1 MVLGAFFVMNLIL
14 GVLSG
19 EFSKERAK
27 ATSRG
32 VYQRNKLRAQMEED
46 MKGYLDWLAH
56 AEEVDPHSFRSVQS
70 RALPFLSHS
79 GYFRKQV
86 SVVEVEE
93 EVKEKGCCG
102 RFLENIDLINRKVR
116 PKCRRAVKSQ
126 AMFWIIVTLVLL
138 NTCVLAT
145 EHHNQPEWLGNFQEL
160 TNFFFVVL
168 FTFEMLFKMYALG
181 IQFYFIPLFNRF
193 DFFVVISS
201 ILEMSL
207 TMTNVIP
214 PIGMSVLRCIRLLR
228 AFKVTRY
235 WKSLQR
241 LLQSLI
247 SSIEAIASL
256 LVLLFLFL
264 GIFALLG
271 TQLFGGKF
279 IERKFPGEDGLV
291 KSRMHF
297 DSFFNSFFSCFQIL
311 TGEDWNTV
319 WYDGILAYGGTNPM
333 SLIMSVYYI
342 ILFIFGNYILLNVF
356 LAIAVDS
363 LAGGEEEE
371 VEKDAGEE
379 AVPEEEEAE
388 AENEGKESQFL
399 DQEKEEYDDENIDD
413 LEEISLKSPSET
425 GDEGSPREEDEG
437 FIEGK
442 CSQEDPAH
450 TEEERLSGSP
460 SEEKLPIPPG
470 YVFFILSPENKF
482 RVSCYNFINNS
493 IIGNFLLICIL
504 ISSASLSAED
514 PLDAN
519 SKRNRVL
526 GYFDYFFT
534 TVFTLEITF
543 KIIAYG
549 AVQKGGYMRSAANLL
564 DMLVVGVSLISIL
577 FAGVAGDVS
586 VLKILRVLRVLRPL
600 RAIQRAKGLKTV
612 IQAVIV
618 SVSSIQ
624 NIVMV
629 TVLLQFMFAVIG
641 VQLFK
646 GNLIKLFNFNFVF
659 RFWFLK
665 TDVDLA
671 AVIKKIFYGIFFPSF
686 QCYCAPAPQ
695 NTNLIKYKEVEN
707 KSLISFT
714 REVQYVFRLV

>member
-1 MVLGAFFVMNLIL
+1 MVTSSSFIFSLIRFNIFQLQDASGHGWQWIFFASLVVLGAFFVMNLIL

-32 VYQRNKLRAQMEED
+32 AYQRNKMKAQMEED

-56 AEEVDPHSFRSVQS
+56 AEDVDP
-70 RALPFLSHS
+70 
-79 GYFRKQV
+79 GMYRKQETV
-86 SVVEVEE
+86 NEE
-93 EVKEKGCCG
+93 DQEEKEKGCLG
-102 RFLENIDLINRKVR
+102 RFMEKIDTINRRVR

-126 AMFWIIVTLVLL
+126 AMFWVVVILVFM

-201 ILEMSL
+201 ILEMSF
-207 TMTNVIP
+207 TMSNLIP

-279 IERKFPGEDGLV
+279 IERKFPGVDGVV

-311 TGEDWNTV
+311 TGEDWNTI
-319 WYDGILAYGGTNPM
+319 WYDGILAYGGPKPL
-333 SLIMSVYYI
+333 SIIMGIYFI

-363 LAGGEEEE
+363 LAGGEDEE
-371 VEKDAGEE
+371 VEKDEGGGEE
-379 AVPEEEEAE
+379 DVPGEDEFDAR
-388 AENEGKESQFL
+388 S
-399 DQEKEEYDDENIDD
+399 QEKVDELSDAAKEDVSEVELSDRAEEFSDED
-413 LEEISLKSPSET
+413 L
-425 GDEGSPREEDEG
+425 SPREEDEG
-437 FIEGK
+437 FIEGRG
-442 CSQEDPAH
+442 SD
-450 TEEERLSGSP
+450 EEKSAEELVSGDDG
-460 SEEKLPIPPG
+460 EVKLPIPEG
-470 YVFFILSPENKF
+470 YVFFILSPTNKF
-482 RVSCYNFINNS
+482 RVLCYNFINNS
-493 IIGNFLLICIL
+493 IIGNFLLMCIL
-504 ISSASLSAED
+504 ISSASLAAED

-549 AVQKGGYMRSAANLL
+549 AVQRGGYMRSPANLL
-564 DMLVVGVSLISIL
+564 DMLVVGVSLVSIL

-646 GNLIKLFNFNFVF
+646 GN
-659 RFWFLK
+659 
-665 TDVDLA
+665 
-671 AVIKKIFYGIFFPSF
+671 
-686 QCYCAPAPQ
+686 
-695 NTNLIKYKEVEN
+695 
-707 KSLISFT
+707 
-714 REVQYVFRLV
+714 

>member
-1 MVLGAFFVMNLIL
+1 
-14 GVLSG
+14 
-19 EFSKERAK
+19 
-27 ATSRG
+27 
-32 VYQRNKLRAQMEED
+32 MEED

-56 AEEVDPHSFRSVQS
+56 AEEVDPHS
-70 RALPFLSHS
+70 
-79 GYFRKQV
+79 FRKQV

-102 RFLENIDLINRKVR
+102 RFLENIDIINRKVR

-126 AMFWIIVTLVLL
+126 AMFWVIVTLVLL

-207 TMTNVIP
+207 TMSNLIP

-311 TGEDWNTV
+311 TGEDWNTI
-319 WYDGILAYGGTNPM
+319 WYDGILAYGGTKPI

-379 AVPEEEEAE
+379 AVPEEEE
-388 AENEGKESQFL
+388 ENEGKESQFL
-399 DQEKEEYDDENIDD
+399 DPEKEESLLEDENIDD
-413 LEEISLKSPSET
+413 LEEMSLKSPSET
-425 GDEGSPREEDEG
+425 GDEGTAREEDEG

-442 CSQEDPAH
+442 CSQEDPGH
-450 TEEERLSGSP
+450 NEEERLSGSP

-646 GNLIKLFNFNFVF
+646 GNLIKLFNFNSVF

-695 NTNLIKYKEVEN
+695 PELKHQFDKI
-707 KSLISFT
+707 L
-714 REVQYVFRLV
+714 

>member
-32 VYQRNKLRAQMEED
+32 AYQRNKMKAQMEED

-56 AEEVDPHSFRSVQS
+56 AEEVDPGMYRRQE
-70 RALPFLSHS
+70 
-79 GYFRKQV
+79 
-86 SVVEVEE
+86 VVTDVEE
-93 EVKEKGCCG
+93 EQLEKGCIG
-102 RFLENIDLINRKVR
+102 RLLDRVENFNRKVR

-126 AMFWIIVTLVLL
+126 AMFWVIVTLVFL
-138 NTCVLAT
+138 NTCIQAT
-145 EHHNQPEWLGNFQEL
+145 EHHNQPEWLSDFQEL

-168 FTFEMLFKMYALG
+168 FTFEMFFKMYALTL
-181 IQFYFIPLFNRF
+181 QFYFIPLFNRF

-207 TMTNVIP
+207 TMMNLIP
-214 PIGMSVLRCIRLLR
+214 PIGMSVMRCIRLLR

-271 TQLFGGKF
+271 TQLYGGKF
-279 IERKFPGEDGLV
+279 IERKFPGVDGVV

-311 TGEDWNTV
+311 TGEDWNTI
-319 WYDGILAYGGTNPM
+319 WYDGIIAFGGPPHSPLSVIM
-333 SLIMSVYYI
+333 SLYYI

-371 VEKDAGEE
+371 VEKDEGGEE
-379 AVPEEEEAE
+379 AVPGEEEKGDDVSDVGATEDVDIEAE
-388 AENEGKESQFL
+388 ELSNKYAS
-399 DQEKEEYDDENIDD
+399 EEEM
-413 LEEISLKSPSET
+413 
-425 GDEGSPREEDEG
+425 SPRDEDEG

-442 CSQEDPAH
+442 ASD
-450 TEEERLSGSP
+450 EEKSSEELVRGSGSP
-460 SEEKLPIPPG
+460 SEEKLPIPEG
-470 YVFFILSPENKF
+470 YVFFILSPKNKF
-482 RVSCYNFINNS
+482 RVLCYNFINNT
-493 IIGNFLLICIL
+493 IISNFLLCCIL
-504 ISSASLSAED
+504 ISSASLAAED

-534 TVFTLEITF
+534 TVFTLEIML
-543 KIIAYG
+543 KILAYG
-549 AVQKGGYMRSAANLL
+549 AVQRGGYMRSAANLL
-564 DMLVVGVSLISIL
+564 DILVVGVSLVSIL

-646 GNLIKLFNFNFVF
+646 GKTSNLSLGRKCKIVCLLFITLCQYGSRSSLVG
-659 RFWFLK
+659 K
-665 TDVDLA
+665 TYFKVH
-671 AVIKKIFYGIFFPSF
+671 
-686 QCYCAPAPQ
+686 
-695 NTNLIKYKEVEN
+695 N
-707 KSLISFT
+707 KSLTSFV
-714 REVQYVFRLV
+714 RKIQHVYRLV

>member
-1 MVLGAFFVMNLIL
+1 MNVLPLFSFNFQLQDASGHGFQWIFFCSLVVLGAFFVMNLIL

-32 VYQRNKLRAQMEED
+32 AYQRNKMKAQMEED

-56 AEEVDPHSFRSVQS
+56 AEEVEPSLFKRQETVID
-70 RALPFLSHS
+70 
-79 GYFRKQV
+79 
-86 SVVEVEE
+86 VEE
-93 EVKEKGCCG
+93 QELEKGCCG
-102 RFLENIDLINRKVR
+102 RLMERVDNFNRRVR

-126 AMFWIIVTLVLL
+126 AMFWVVVTLVFL
-138 NTCVLAT
+138 NTCIQAT

-168 FTFEMLFKMYALG
+168 FTFEMFFKMYALG

-207 TMTNVIP
+207 TMTNIIP
-214 PIGMSVLRCIRLLR
+214 PIGMSVMRCIRLLR

-271 TQLFGGKF
+271 TQLYGGKF
-279 IERKFPGEDGLV
+279 IERKFPGVDGVV

-311 TGEDWNTV
+311 TGEDWNTI
-319 WYDGILAYGGTNPM
+319 WYDGILAFGGPPHSAMAIVM
-333 SLIMSVYYI
+333 SLYYI

-363 LAGGEEEE
+363 LAGGEDEE
-371 VEKDAGEE
+371 VEKDEGGEE
-379 AVPEEEEAE
+379 MVPEEPEEGSKDNADDLSDAAAKDELDLE
-388 AENEGKESQFL
+388 ADEMSVRGQ
-399 DQEKEEYDDENIDD
+399 DQEEE
-413 LEEISLKSPSET
+413 EELP
-425 GDEGSPREEDEG
+425 SPREDDEG
-437 FIEGK
+437 FIEGRA
-442 CSQEDPAH
+442 SD
-450 TEEERLSGSP
+450 EEKSSEEQLVPEHPGSP
-460 SEEKLPIPPG
+460 SEEKLPIPEG
-470 YVFFILSPENKF
+470 YVFFVLSPKNKF
-482 RVSCYNFINNS
+482 RVLCYNFINNTIVS
-493 IIGNFLLICIL
+493 NFLLVCIL
-504 ISSASLSAED
+504 ISSASLATED

-549 AVQKGGYMRSAANLL
+549 AVQKGGYMRSPANLL
-564 DMLVVGVSLISIL
+564 DILVVGVSLVSIL

-646 GNLIKLFNFNFVF
+646 GTHQTCHS
-659 RFWFLK
+659 R
-665 TDVDLA
+665 DL
-671 AVIKKIFYGIFFPSF
+671 
-686 QCYCAPAPQ
+686 
-695 NTNLIKYKEVEN
+695 KYKIVY
-707 KSLISFT
+707 FP
-714 REVQYVFRLV
+714 

>member
-1 MVLGAFFVMNLIL
+1 MSVWLSFTKHFQLQDAEGHGWQWIFFCSLVVLGAFFVMNLIL

-32 VYQRNKLRAQMEED
+32 VYQRNKMRAQMEED

-56 AEEVDPHSFRSVQS
+56 AEEVDPHS
-70 RALPFLSHS
+70 
-79 GYFRKQV
+79 FRKQV

-102 RFLENIDLINRKVR
+102 RFLENIDIINRKVR

-126 AMFWIIVTLVLL
+126 AMFWVIVTLVLL

-207 TMTNVIP
+207 TMSNLIP

-311 TGEDWNTV
+311 TGEDWNTI
-319 WYDGILAYGGTNPM
+319 WYDGILAYGGTKPI

-379 AVPEEEEAE
+379 AVPEEEE
-388 AENEGKESQFL
+388 ENEGKESQFL
-399 DQEKEEYDDENIDD
+399 DPEKEESLLEDENIDD
-413 LEEISLKSPSET
+413 LEEMSLKSPSET
-425 GDEGSPREEDEG
+425 GDEGTAREEDEG

-442 CSQEDPAH
+442 CSQEDPGH
-450 TEEERLSGSP
+450 NEEERLSGSP

-646 GNLIKLFNFNFVF
+646 GNLIKLFNFNSVF

-695 NTNLIKYKEVEN
+695 PELKHQFDKI
-707 KSLISFT
+707 L
-714 REVQYVFRLV
+714 

>member
-1 MVLGAFFVMNLIL
+1 M
-14 GVLSG
+14 
-19 EFSKERAK
+19 
-27 ATSRG
+27 
-32 VYQRNKLRAQMEED
+32 
-46 MKGYLDWLAH
+46 
-56 AEEVDPHSFRSVQS
+56 
-70 RALPFLSHS
+70 
-79 GYFRKQV
+79 
-86 SVVEVEE
+86 EVEE
-93 EVKEKGCCG
+93 QVKEKGCVG
-102 RFLENIDLINRKVR
+102 RFLEKIDIINRKIR

-126 AMFWIIVTLVLL
+126 AMFWVIVTLVLL

-160 TNFFFVVL
+160 ANFFFVVL

-207 TMTNVIP
+207 TMSNLIP

-279 IERKFPGEDGLV
+279 IERKFPGEDGLS

-297 DSFFNSFFSCFQIL
+297 DSFSNSFFSCFQIL
-311 TGEDWNTV
+311 TGEDWNTI
-319 WYDGILAYGGTNPM
+319 WYDGILAYGGPKPI

-379 AVPEEEEAE
+379 AVPEEEDDQQDIESPFR
-388 AENEGKESQFL
+388 EG
-399 DQEKEEYDDENIDD
+399 EKEEYFVDGQQNDDDFDEM
-413 LEEISLKSPSET
+413 SLRSPSET
-425 GDEGSPREEDEG
+425 AEEDSPREEEEG
-437 FIEGK
+437 FIEKK
-442 CSQEDPAH
+442 CSP
-450 TEEERLSGSP
+450 TEETTEEREEGEEGEEGG
-460 SEEKLPIPPG
+460 EEKLPIPPG

-493 IIGNFLLICIL
+493 IIGEEL
-504 ISSASLSAED
+504 
-514 PLDAN
+514 
-519 SKRNRVL
+519 
-526 GYFDYFFT
+526 YF
-534 TVFTLEITF
+534 
-543 KIIAYG
+543 
-549 AVQKGGYMRSAANLL
+549 
-564 DMLVVGVSLISIL
+564 
-577 FAGVAGDVS
+577 
-586 VLKILRVLRVLRPL
+586 
-600 RAIQRAKGLKTV
+600 
-612 IQAVIV
+612 
-618 SVSSIQ
+618 
-624 NIVMV
+624 
-629 TVLLQFMFAVIG
+629 
-641 VQLFK
+641 
-646 GNLIKLFNFNFVF
+646 
-659 RFWFLK
+659 W
-665 TDVDLA
+665 
-671 AVIKKIFYGIFFPSF
+671 
-686 QCYCAPAPQ
+686 
-695 NTNLIKYKEVEN
+695 
-707 KSLISFT
+707 
-714 REVQYVFRLV
+714 

>member
-1 MVLGAFFVMNLIL
+1 MRE
-14 GVLSG
+14 GVRCIDS
-19 EFSKERAK
+19 E
-27 ATSRG
+27 
-32 VYQRNKLRAQMEED
+32 Y
-46 MKGYLDWLAH
+46 Y
-56 AEEVDPHSFRSVQS
+56 
-70 RALPFLSHS
+70 
-79 GYFRKQV
+79 RKQV

-93 EVKEKGCCG
+93 QVKEKGCLG
-102 RFLENIDLINRKVR
+102 RFIERIDIINRKVR

-126 AMFWIIVTLVLL
+126 AMFWVIVTLVLL

-207 TMTNVIP
+207 TMSNLIP

-297 DSFFNSFFSCFQIL
+297 DSFSNSFFSCFQIL
-311 TGEDWNTV
+311 TGEDWNTI
-319 WYDGILAYGGTNPM
+319 WYDGILAYGGPKPI

-371 VEKDAGEE
+371 VEKDGAEE
-379 AVPEEEEAE
+379 AVPEEEEEHE
-388 AENEGKESQFL
+388 APESHPEE
-399 DQEKEEYDDENIDD
+399 EKEEYFDDTQNVDEFD
-413 LEEISLKSPSET
+413 EMSLKSPSEAA
-425 GDEGSPREEDEG
+425 DEGSPREEDESLMQVK
-437 FIEGK
+437 F
-442 CSQEDPAH
+442 SQTEKNTEEEVA
-450 TEEERLSGSP
+450 EEERLSGSP

-504 ISSASLSAED
+504 ISSASLAAED

-549 AVQKGGYMRSAANLL
+549 AVQRGGYMRSAANLL
-564 DMLVVGVSLISIL
+564 DMLVVGVSLVSIL

-646 GNLIKLFNFNFVF
+646 GNLSNF
-659 RFWFLK
+659 
-665 TDVDLA
+665 
-671 AVIKKIFYGIFFPSF
+671 
-686 QCYCAPAPQ
+686 
-695 NTNLIKYKEVEN
+695 
-707 KSLISFT
+707 
-714 REVQYVFRLV
+714 

>member
-1 MVLGAFFVMNLIL
+1 MLYWLQDASGHGWQWIFFCSLVVLGAFFVMNLIL

-27 ATSRG
+27 STSRG
-32 VYQRNKLRAQMEED
+32 AYQKNKMRVQMEED

-56 AEEVDPHSFRSVQS
+56 AEDVDPTLYKRQET
-70 RALPFLSHS
+70 
-79 GYFRKQV
+79 
-86 SVVEVEE
+86 VEEVVEE
-93 EVKEKGCCG
+93 EKEKGCIG
-102 RFLENIDLINRKVR
+102 RFMERIDIINRKVR
-116 PKCRRAVKSQ
+116 PRCRRAVKSQ
-126 AMFWIIVTLVLL
+126 AMFWVIVTLVFL
-138 NTCVLAT
+138 NTIVLAT

-168 FTFEMLFKMYALG
+168 FTFEMFFKMYALG

-207 TMTNVIP
+207 TMTNIIP

-279 IERKFPGEDGLV
+279 IERKFPGVDGVV
-291 KSRMHF
+291 KTRMHF

-311 TGEDWNTV
+311 TGEDWNSI
-319 WYDGILAYGGTNPM
+319 WYDGILAYGGPKPL
-333 SLIMSVYYI
+333 SLIMSVYFI

-363 LAGGEEEE
+363 LAGGEDEE
-371 VEKDAGEE
+371 VEKDEGGEE
-379 AVPEEEEAE
+379 EVPGDDNDAE
-388 AENEGKESQFL
+388 AGSEEKLSDPALEDVDPE
-399 DQEKEEYDDENIDD
+399 DQSVRGFSSEEDDY
-413 LEEISLKSPSET
+413 
-425 GDEGSPREEDEG
+425 SPRDEDEG

-442 CSQEDPAH
+442 ASD
-450 TEEERLSGSP
+450 EEKS
-460 SEEKLPIPPG
+460 SEELRSKVTDEDNVKLPIPEG
-470 YVFFILSPENKF
+470 YVFFILSPKNKF
-482 RVSCYNFINNS
+482 RVLCYNFINNS
-493 IIGNFLLICIL
+493 IIGNFLLFCIL
-504 ISSASLSAED
+504 ISSASLAAED

-549 AVQKGGYMRSAANLL
+549 AVQKGGYMRSPANLL
-564 DMLVVGVSLISIL
+564 DMLVVGVSLVSIL

-624 NIVMV
+624 V
-629 TVLLQFMFAVIG
+629 
-641 VQLFK
+641 
-646 GNLIKLFNFNFVF
+646 
-659 RFWFLK
+659 
-665 TDVDLA
+665 
-671 AVIKKIFYGIFFPSF
+671 
-686 QCYCAPAPQ
+686 
-695 NTNLIKYKEVEN
+695 KYKI
-707 KSLISFT
+707 KTCLILST
-714 REVQYVFRLV
+714 REQSSNTTTFSFKQQKNSLGLCFQISVILHTF

>member
-1 MVLGAFFVMNLIL
+1 M
-14 GVLSG
+14 
-19 EFSKERAK
+19 
-27 ATSRG
+27 
-32 VYQRNKLRAQMEED
+32 
-46 MKGYLDWLAH
+46 
-56 AEEVDPHSFRSVQS
+56 
-70 RALPFLSHS
+70 
-79 GYFRKQV
+79 
-86 SVVEVEE
+86 EE

-102 RFLENIDLINRKVR
+102 RLLENIDLINRKIR

-126 AMFWIIVTLVLL
+126 AMFWVVVTLVLL

-207 TMTNVIP
+207 TMSNLIP

-279 IERKFPGEDGLV
+279 IERKFPGEDGLA

-311 TGEDWNTV
+311 TGEDWNTI
-319 WYDGILAYGGTNPM
+319 WYDGILAYGGTTPI

-379 AVPEEEEAE
+379 AVPEEEE
-388 AENEGKESQFL
+388 ENLLEEHDGKGSQYL
-399 DQEKEEYDDENIDD
+399 DQEKEGSLIDDENIED

-425 GDEGSPREEDEG
+425 GDEGVGREEDEG
-437 FIEGK
+437 FIGGK
-442 CSQEDPAH
+442 CSQAEPGGQAQEEE
-450 TEEERLSGSP
+450 EEERLAGSP
-460 SEEKLPIPPG
+460 TDQKLPIPPG
-470 YVFFILSPENKF
+470 YVFFMLSPENKF

-646 GNLIKLFNFNFVF
+646 GNLIELFNFNFVF

-671 AVIKKIFYGIFFPSF
+671 AVIKKIFYGIFSLHFNVIVLQPS
-686 QCYCAPAPQ
+686 QGHTARAKI
-695 NTNLIKYKEVEN
+695 NLIKYSKKLRIKV
-707 KSLISFT
+707 
-714 REVQYVFRLV
+714 

>member
-1 MVLGAFFVMNLIL
+1 
-14 GVLSG
+14 
-19 EFSKERAK
+19 
-27 ATSRG
+27 
-32 VYQRNKLRAQMEED
+32 

-56 AEEVDPHSFRSVQS
+56 AEEVEPSMYKRQETVID
-70 RALPFLSHS
+70 
-79 GYFRKQV
+79 
-86 SVVEVEE
+86 VEE
-93 EVKEKGCCG
+93 QEQEKGCFG
-102 RFLENIDLINRKVR
+102 RMMERVDNFNRRVR

-126 AMFWIIVTLVLL
+126 AMFWVVVTLVFL

-168 FTFEMLFKMYALG
+168 FTFEMFFKMYALG

-207 TMTNVIP
+207 TMTNIIP
-214 PIGMSVLRCIRLLR
+214 PIGMSVMRCIRLLR

-271 TQLFGGKF
+271 TQLYGGKF
-279 IERKFPGEDGLV
+279 IERKFPGVDGVV

-311 TGEDWNTV
+311 TGEDWNTI
-319 WYDGILAYGGTNPM
+319 WYDGILAFGGPPHSPMAIVM
-333 SLIMSVYYI
+333 SLYYI

-363 LAGGEEEE
+363 LAGGEDEE
-371 VEKDAGEE
+371 VEKDNGGEE
-379 AVPEEEEAE
+379 AVPEE
-388 AENEGKESQFL
+388 AENGSEDKGDDLSDAAAK
-399 DQEKEEYDDENIDD
+399 DDELE
-413 LEEISLKSPSET
+413 LEEVST
-425 GDEGSPREEDEG
+425 TDEDLSPREDDEG
-437 FIEGK
+437 FIEGRG
-442 CSQEDPAH
+442 SD
-450 TEEERLSGSP
+450 EEKSSEELVAPGSP
-460 SEEKLPIPPG
+460 SEEKLPIPEG
-470 YVFFILSPENKF
+470 YVFFVLSPKNKF
-482 RVSCYNFINNS
+482 RVLCYNFINNT
-493 IIGNFLLICIL
+493 IISNFLLVCIL
-504 ISSASLSAED
+504 ISSASLATED

-549 AVQKGGYMRSAANLL
+549 AVQRGGYMRSPANLL
-564 DMLVVGVSLISIL
+564 DILVVGVSLVSIL

-646 GNLIKLFNFNFVF
+646 GTHQTCHSRDLKYKIVCLLFITLCHQPGHPSSRKLFAVTL
-659 RFWFLK
+659 FLDK
-665 TDVDLA
+665 MYF
-671 AVIKKIFYGIFFPSF
+671 K
-686 QCYCAPAPQ
+686 
-695 NTNLIKYKEVEN
+695 
-707 KSLISFT
+707 
-714 REVQYVFRLV
+714 VQDKV